1 MFKLI
6 TPYSFHDRGLEHQ
19 RFILFRLKNIS
30 IYVLNK
36 KLKSALENSNLL
48 NSRGNIT
55 KKIDLISPP
64 TPTSM
69 IIITWNPLPPE
80 QNSRSAH
87 EENWVR
93 NDGRIIELSTVM
105 RKKAANSSSLIHC
118 PLLLCCH

>member
-55 KKIDLISPP
+55 KKNDLISPP

-80 QNSRSAH
+80 KILDPRMKKIGSATMVGSL
-87 EENWVR
+87 NCPQLCVR
-93 NDGRIIELSTVM
+93 KQPIQVS
-105 RKKAANSSSLIHC
+105 
-118 PLLLCCH
+118 